1 MSVLRTVV
9 IFAGGLLVILIVAVV
24 ALSGAFLPKRYLI
37 PWRRD
42 FSSQFTDPR
51 MKLLAHGIL
60 AANQHNMQP
69 WRIRLDEQDP
79 MTFWLYVDAERLTPE
94 VDPYARQGVI
104 TQGTFLEYVRIA
116 GNQLGYMTSI
126 ALFPEGELD
135 RAGTIESVKAQPVAK
150 VTLQP
155 GQPKTDPL
163 YDAMFL
169 PDTSRVAYLGTQ
181 LTQEQVRDLVAVNTF
196 EGVSLQI
203 LLDSEDV
210 TRFKKFAVE
219 GTRIENDVPAIAALA
234 SRLFRPNEYQ
244 KNRHRYGFSFE
255 GSGASGPMMYLLEA
269 LLTAVPSMNNPKA
282 ARDSSIMQ
290 AELAAAHTPAWALII
305 TKDNGRTAQVNAGML
320 YSRFQL
326 AALTMG
332 FAMQPMSQVLEEFPA
347 MREQYEAVHKAF
359 APGGGTIQML
369 VRVGKPTE
377 QVPRSMRRD
386 VREIVVNLSRK

>member
-1 MSVLRTVV
+1 MNVLRTAV
-9 IFAGGLLVILIVAVV
+9 IFAGGLLIVLIVVVV

-69 WRIRLDEQDP
+69 WRVRLDEQDP

-94 VDPYARQGVI
+94 VDPYGRQAVV

-116 GNQLGYMTSI
+116 GNQLGYMTSV
-126 ALFPEGELD
+126 ALFPEGEID
-135 RAGTIESVKAQPVAK
+135 RAGSIESIKAKPVAK

-155 GQPKTDPL
+155 GQPKPDPL

-169 PDTSRVAYLGTQ
+169 PDTSRVAYLGAQ
-181 LTQEQVRDLVAVNTF
+181 LTQEQVRNLVAVNTF

-210 TRFKKFAVE
+210 TRFKRFAVE

-244 KNRHRYGFSFE
+244 KNQHRYGFSFE

-269 LLTAVPSMNNPKA
+269 LLTAVPSMNNPRA
-282 ARDSSIMQ
+282 ARDSSVMQ
-290 AELAAAHTPAWALII
+290 AELAAARTPAWALII
-305 TKDNGRTAQVNAGML
+305 TKDNSRTAQANAGML

-347 MREQYEAVHKAF
+347 MREQYQAVHKAF

-369 VRVGKPTE
+369 VRVGKPTK

-386 VREIVVNLSRK
+386 VREIVVNFSGK